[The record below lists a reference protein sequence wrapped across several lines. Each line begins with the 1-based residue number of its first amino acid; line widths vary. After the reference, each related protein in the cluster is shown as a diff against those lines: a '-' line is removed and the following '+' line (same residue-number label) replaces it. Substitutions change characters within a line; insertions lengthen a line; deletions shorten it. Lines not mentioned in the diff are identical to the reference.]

1 MKKILRIVAIAFCL
15 LLTCNLTY
23 AQAPTVQYGP
33 TDNYG
38 FLNAPDGSTWTYI
51 ASFTKQYGY
60 YTCVNVEV
68 YNSQNKLV
76 GRIVDSLKIDD
87 ANLIG
92 INQAEINPLV
102 TQKFFNTDN
111 SYEVMLFLHG
121 VTKDYE
127 GLYFNHVFSLSSTKV
142 SKTPVAVIDGRQV
155 YAHNIGEF
163 TENYVMIFAR
173 DSAKNDDYTLC
184 YDVRKKSTFGG
195 GVYRTFRVPYANV
208 GGLTDLQP
216 FFMLNRGGNLNYVLQ
231 QYEKPYFDNS
241 VSNTEEPVVTP
252 DNNLVI
258 TYLNEVFQTVSVT
271 KIPIVQDANTQMLYT
286 FPALGALNG
295 VNDIIWDKNGAL
307 TYVIT
312 QEKYDLSSDESV
324 CSFYLYDK
332 NGQKLKTI
340 VEDTKGRIKMSPIAG
355 EEEQWLFMKEEYD
368 GEFCFVNIPSCETT
382 ADISVYLNSKDVLS
396 SAIDRYPKGDS
407 YEYAVALL
415 QGDNEADGSVAQRIA
430 WLNADGTLN
439 RYEKI
444 NMGKYIESAQLNISA
459 DVLNPRLMNTD
470 DAREYMVLVKRYNPD
485 NTTDKETALLICNT
499 RGEILL
505 DYGKDEQLGGDLN
518 MVYMFSN
525 TSSPTMLCVY
535 ADGDKLTLNY
545 TPMPLNESVSLQGS
559 GTAEDPYKIASAVEF
574 EMINSY
580 PSKAYFEIVKDI
592 DFMSIPMKSV
602 NRAFSGVLDGKGHVL
617 KNLCLVDGGI
627 FREVIDSAKIMN
639 ISLER
644 PTLVLTEECMTPA
657 GIIANTMRGGI
668 DDAGTTTASILT
680 NIHISNPTIKGVG
693 YTESVGGLVGA
704 ASLFL
709 DVNTCSVSNA
719 IYRSPSANVGGLI
732 GKAATSSSISA
743 CLFTGAIEA
752 GKVAG
757 GIVSEIDSA
766 EPVYNC
772 RVDADITGANTI
784 GGIVGYSARALVSNC
799 VVDGSL
805 SLNATAKVGRVGG
818 VLGELETF
826 ISADTID
833 VALENCLVNLSAI
846 SIPES
851 KDIVAHRIVG
861 FSSVDDF
868 EYDWDSIDVEDESV
882 PQSEWP
888 RLYYHAERGLRG
900 NYVVSDLLPFD
911 TSIALTDTTT
921 EGATKSWDAITVE
934 WLNEHQFQLGDSVS
948 APWVIDNKLKL
959 WFEADIIGSG
969 VEDIVGNIGGIQM
982 VGDQVEADGWIEI
995 YNLSGMCVG
1004 KGRNK
1009 ASISRLISGVYVIRV
1024 SNGTSARAT
1033 KLLVP

>member
-1 MKKILRIVAIAFCL
+1 MKKILRIVAIVFCL
-15 LLTCNLTY
+15 LLTCNLTN
-23 AQAPTVQYGP
+23 AQVPTVQYGP

-51 ASFTKQYGY
+51 ASFEKQLGY
-60 YTCVNVEV
+60 YTCVNIEV

-92 INQAEINPLV
+92 VNQAEINPLV

-127 GLYFNHVFSLSSTKV
+127 GIHFNHVFSLSSTKV
-142 SKTPVAVIDGRQV
+142 SKTPVAVVEGRQV
-155 YAHNIGEF
+155 YAHNIGDF

-173 DSAKNDDYTLC
+173 DSAKNDNYTLC

-195 GVYRTFRVPYANV
+195 GVHRTFRVPYANV

-216 FFMLNRGGNLNYVLQ
+216 FFMLNVDGELNYVLQ
-231 QYEKPYFDNS
+231 QYEKPYFDES
-241 VSNTEEPVVTP
+241 VPNTEEPVVTP
-252 DNNLVI
+252 NNNLVI
-258 TYLNEVFQTVSVT
+258 TYLNQVFQTVSVT
-271 KIPIVQDANTQMLYT
+271 KIPVVQDTNSKLLYT
-286 FPALGALNG
+286 FPALGSLSG

-312 QEKYDLSSDESV
+312 QEKYDLSSDASI

-340 VEDTKGRIKMSPIAG
+340 VENTKGRIKMSPVAG

-368 GEFCFVNIPSCETT
+368 GEFCFVNIPSCEMT

-444 NMGKYIESAQLNISA
+444 NMGKYIESALLNISA

-470 DAREYMVLVKRYNPD
+470 DAREYMVLVKRYNPN

-499 RGEILL
+499 KGEILL
-505 DYGKDEQLGGDLN
+505 DYGKDEKLGGDLN
-518 MVYMFSN
+518 MVYMFSHA
-525 TSSPTMLCVY
+525 TSPTLLCVY

-545 TPMPLNESVSLQGS
+545 TPMPLNESVALKGS
-559 GTAEDPYKIASAVEF
+559 GTAEDPYQIASAVDF
-574 EMINSY
+574 GMINSY
-580 PSKAYFEIVKDI
+580 PSKAHFEIVKDI
-592 DFMSIPMKSV
+592 DFMSIPVNSV
-602 NRAFSGVLDGKGHVL
+602 NRAFSGVLDGKDHVL

-639 ISLER
+639 IRLDR
-644 PTLVLTEECMTPA
+644 PTLVLTEKCMTPA
-657 GIIANTMRGGI
+657 GIIANTMRGGM
-668 DDAGTTTASILT
+668 DDSGVTSVSSLT
-680 NIHISNPTIKGVG
+680 NIHISNPTIKGVD
-693 YTESVGGLVGA
+693 YVESVGGLVGE

-719 IYRSPSANVGGLI
+719 NYRAPSANVGGLI
-732 GKAATSSSISA
+732 GKAATSSSIYA
-743 CLFTGAIEA
+743 CLFTGTIEA

-757 GIVSEIDSA
+757 GIAAEIGSDES
-766 EPVYNC
+766 VYNC
-772 RVDADITGANTI
+772 HVDADITGANTI
-784 GGIVGYSARALVSNC
+784 GGIVGYSARALVQNC
-799 VVDGSL
+799 LVEGSL
-805 SLNATAKVGRVGG
+805 SLNATAKSGRVGG
-818 VLGELETF
+818 VLGELSTL
-826 ISADTID
+826 IVDSIID

-846 SIPES
+846 SVPES

-868 EYDWDSIDVEDESV
+868 EYDWDSIDVEDKSV

-888 RLYYHAERGLRG
+888 RLYYHAERGLRA

-921 EGATKSWDAITVE
+921 EGATMSWEAITVE
-934 WLNEHQFQLGDSVS
+934 WLSEHQFQLGDSVA
-948 APWVIDNKLKL
+948 APWVMGEDLKL
-959 WFEADIIGSG
+959 WFEVDVIGSG
-969 VEDIVGNIGGIQM
+969 IEDIVGNIGGIQM
-982 VGDQVEADGWIEI
+982 VGGQVEADGWIEI

-1004 KGRNK
+1004 RGQNK
-1009 ASISRLISGVYVIRV
+1009 ASVAGLTCGVYVIRV
-1024 SNGTSARAT
+1024 TNGTSVSAT